1 MPIVDILLRWVH
13 VVSAVLAVGGAFFLL
28 IALPRGIDPLDSE
41 QREAVFLRCRRA
53 FKFVVHPSILG
64 LLVSGVYNTINNWKW
79 YLANPKLMHAFFG
92 VHLLLAVVVISV
104 SLWLLAGREPK
115 RGHRT
120 WLKANV
126 FLMLLTIAAASGLKW
141 ARDRTMN
148 DKAGGPPPREHRQSD

>member
-1 MPIVDILLRWVH
+1 MAIVDILFRWLH

-28 IALPRGIDPLDSE
+28 VALPRGIGPLDSE

-64 LLVSGVYNTINNWKW
+64 LLVSGVYNTYRNWDW
-79 YLANPKLMHAFFG
+79 YLVNPKLMHAFFG
-92 VHLLLAVVVISV
+92 VHLLLALVVISI

-126 FLMLLTIAAASGLKW
+126 FLMLLTIAAASSLKW
-141 ARDRTMN
+141 ARDKTMK
-148 DKAGGPPPREHRQSD
+148 DQAGPPVRLPR